1 MKMKQSIVLI
11 AAAVTLAVNVKAQT
25 LEEGIK
31 MYNYER
37 YQTAKKILEPLAGTN
52 PLANYYWGLS
62 ELQIGN
68 KDKAREIFMK
78 HPAHYANMGGLAR
91 VLFVEGK
98 ADEGMKAATELAS
111 KAKKKEWEQLR
122 YAADA
127 ITYTEGGDANQ
138 ATGWYKTALTNY
150 DNNDVRV
157 SLGDAFQKLNSGG
170 GEAMS
175 SYEKVVEKDPKN
187 SLAFSRIGKLWY
199 GAKNYALALE
209 NWNKAKDADP
219 NNPLPYRDLADA
231 YSYTGKYDLSK
242 QNIEKYLELSDK
254 TDDDIE
260 KYMDIL
266 FLSKSYKDAAAKA
279 EEMIGKGIKKTRYY
293 GILAFS
299 QYELKDSVNALK
311 NAQTYFSKQ
320 VPEKIFPKDYRMY
333 AKILLQNSKIEE
345 ANNYF
350 NKAVEIDTAKNKSE
364 AYRDNAEALKQAKE
378 YLMAAKWY
386 NRLLAEYPDNA
397 KAIDY
402 FWAANMAYYGK
413 DYDAA
418 ARGYEQMETKFPDQP
433 SATYW
438 RGRVAMAVDNEAK
451 DGLAIPYFEKWL
463 GIQQQGYER
472 KKNDLMYAYQYMAL
486 YYYNKGDKANTEV
499 YLKKIEEI
507 DPENSMLKQIRDLNG
522 KPAAKPAAK
531 PGKTGASK

>member
-1 MKMKQSIVLI
+1 MKMKQSIVI
-11 AAAVTLAVNVKAQT
+11 MAAAVTLAVNVKAQT
-25 LEEGIK
+25 LEEGMK

-78 HPAHYANMGGLAR
+78 HPNSYANMAGLAR

-98 ADEGMKAATELAS
+98 IADATKAASDLAA
-111 KAKKKEWEQLR
+111 KAKKKEWEQLK
-122 YAADA
+122 YAAEA
-127 ITYTEGGDANQ
+127 ITYTEGGDPNQ
-138 ATGWYKTALTNY
+138 AIGWFKTALTNY
-150 DNNDVRV
+150 DNNDTRIA
-157 SLGDAFQKLNSGG
+157 LGDAFQKTSGG
-170 GEAMS
+170 GGDAMT

-199 GAKNYALALE
+199 DAKNYNLALE

-219 NNPLPYRDLADA
+219 SNPLPYRDLADA
-231 YSYTGKYDLSK
+231 YSYTGKYEQSK

-266 FLSKSYKDAAAKA
+266 FLSKNYKDAAAKA
-279 EEMIGKGIKKTRYY
+279 EEMLGKGIVKTRYY

-320 VPEKIFPKDYRMY
+320 APEKIFPKDYRMY
-333 AKILLQNSKIEE
+333 AKILLQNSKVEE

-350 NKAVEIDTAKNKSE
+350 NKAVESDTTKNKSE
-364 AYRDNAEALKQAKE
+364 AYRENAEALRTAKE
-378 YLMAAKWY
+378 WMLASKWY
-386 NRLLAEYPDNA
+386 NRIIAEYPDNA

-402 FWAANMAYYGK
+402 YYAAYTAYYGK

-418 ARGYEQMETKFPDQP
+418 ARGFEKMETKFPDQP

-451 DGLAIPYFEKWL
+451 DGLAIPHFEKWL

-472 KKNDLMYAYQYMAL
+472 KKADLMYAYQYMAL

-499 YLKKIEEI
+499 YLKKIEELEPDNGLI
-507 DPENSMLKQIRDLNG
+507 KQIRG
-522 KPAAKPAAK
+522 AISKPA
-531 PGKTGASK
+531 GKSGANK